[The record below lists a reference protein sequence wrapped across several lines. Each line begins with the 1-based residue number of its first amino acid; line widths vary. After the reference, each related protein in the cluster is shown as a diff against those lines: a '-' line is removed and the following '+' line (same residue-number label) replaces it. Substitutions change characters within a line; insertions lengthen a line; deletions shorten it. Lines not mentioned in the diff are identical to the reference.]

1 MSYTIT
7 CPVCGKRDLGEF
19 RFGNEEKG
27 QSPDQDKLT
36 QIEYV
41 NELIM
46 HTTKAGPQKEW
57 WCHASGCGS
66 WFTVFRNTLTG
77 REVDEKG
84 VEI

>member
-19 RFGNEEKG
+19 RFGNEEE
-27 QSPDQDKLT
+27 SHRPDQDKLT
-36 QIEYV
+36 HIEYI
-41 NELIM
+41 NEAIM
-46 HTTKAGPQKEW
+46 HTANAGPQKEW

-66 WFTVFRNTLTG
+66 WFTIFRNTLTG
-77 REVDEKG
+77 REVDERG